1 MFSWVPILRHG
12 AKSLGHFS
20 YSRNFDLF
28 AVSGHFRVR
37 GPQKSIVS
45 KNRDSKG
52 EPNEGEV
59 ADYGKK
65 QEKDKIPC
73 ELKNE
78 PKT

>member
-1 MFSWVPILRHG
+1 M
-12 AKSLGHFS
+12 
-20 YSRNFDLF
+20 LF
-28 AVSGHFRVR
+28 LDTFRVR
-37 GPQKSIVS
+37 GPQKSFVS

>member
-1 MFSWVPILRHG
+1 MQNPLDTFHIQGILTF
-12 AKSLGHFS
+12 L
-20 YSRNFDLF
+20 LF
-28 AVSGHFRVR
+28 LDTFRVR
-37 GPQKSIVS
+37 GPQKSFVS
-45 KNRDSKG
+45 KTRDSKG